1 MSNKPTHEFGKRRP
15 PPAAPI
21 SSAPAKRSGHVA
33 LLLMGTLAVGG
44 GAYALMPRESCQ
56 PSLPSGVATPGGAVT
71 STECQP
77 RNSSSGGHGGS
88 GGSYS
93 RSSFFSGTSSSGDS
107 SSSHSGSGGS
117 ESSSGSVQRGG
128 FGSFAH
134 AFAGHFSGG

>member
-1 MSNKPTHEFGKRRP
+1 MADKPQIEFGTRKPVAIRPAQPVKR
-15 PPAAPI
+15 
-21 SSAPAKRSGHVA
+21 GQVA

-44 GAYALMPRESCQ
+44 GAYALMPSENCQ
-56 PSLPSGVATPGGAVT
+56 QTPPGMAA

-77 RNSSSGGHGGS
+77 RGSSSGGHGGS
-88 GGSYS
+88 GGSSS

-107 SSSHSGSGGS
+107 AASHSSSGGS
-117 ESSSGSVQRGG
+117 ESSSSSVQRGG